1 MISFK
6 FDNDNHNDIDI
17 DNDSLK
23 IGEINNTFG
32 FNRNSIV
39 EKSHHLNTNKDNNA
53 EKNQNT
59 NKNIFQINH
68 ESSTG
73 LTYKNKEILPEFYPI
88 NIILEKVSNDKIK
101 NKLKVAELEKTYEY
115 NYMESLNKIYK
126 KYQKEYDYNYFKNEN
141 KEKEKRGRKRK
152 SDRPIIEHNRMTAD
166 NIIKKIKIIVMKN
179 IIDFLNQLLKETT
192 KNAKLY
198 RLAYKYSNQLNRA
211 VEFKFLRMK
220 LKELVSLDI
229 SPKYI
234 KVKKCYNSEIIT
246 KIIKKRRKFNR

>member
-23 IGEINNTFG
+23 IGEINNTFV

-59 NKNIFQINH
+59 NKN

-73 LTYKNKEILPEFYPI
+73 LAYKNKEILPEFYPI

-101 NKLKVAELEKTYEY
+101 NKLKLAELEKTYECD
-115 NYMESLNKIYK
+115 YMGSLNKIWK
-126 KYQKEYDYNYFKNEN
+126 KYQKEYDYNYSKNEN
-141 KEKEKRGRKRK
+141 REKERRDRKRK
-152 SDRPIIEHNRMTAD
+152 SYHPIIEHNCR
-166 NIIKKIKIIVMKN
+166 
-179 IIDFLNQLLKETT
+179 
-192 KNAKLY
+192 
-198 RLAYKYSNQLNRA
+198 
-211 VEFKFLRMK
+211 
-220 LKELVSLDI
+220 
-229 SPKYI
+229 
-234 KVKKCYNSEIIT
+234 
-246 KIIKKRRKFNR
+246 